1 MTRNCF
7 IQSSAL
13 DVTKVEHARW
23 ERRSAIDGVAMS
35 MALTVTK
42 LDSCIIIVAMHNS
55 AYLH

>member
-42 LDSCIIIVAMHNS
+42 LDSCIIIDNS